1 MNTLTNKFY
10 HPVTFLNSNYKK
22 ENTYIKSFNPSIG
35 NTNNKLNMDYHDIFS
50 FHSNNYKN
58 KNTFNL
64 PSSKI
69 ITNKTSNRKKYDFEL
84 FKEPLNYKYLTT
96 SINSEKFNSKKTY
109 DGLLNILSKKNDLLN
124 DKSIK
129 NPNSNYY
136 SKNTYTSSISNL
148 PNYLNTDN
156 NRIQSLFST
165 NKNKR
170 YNKLTSSLDSL
181 QSSPNNHKYY
191 FGKTFNF

>member
-10 HPVTFLNSNYKK
+10 RPVTFLNSNYKK
-22 ENTYIKSFNPSIG
+22 ENNDYIKSFNPSIG
-35 NTNNKLNMDYHDIFS
+35 NSNKKLNMNYHDIFS
-50 FHSNNYKN
+50 FNSNNYKN

-69 ITNKTSNRKKYDFEL
+69 INNKTSNRKKNDFEL

-109 DGLLNILSKKNDLLN
+109 DGILNILSKKNDLLN
-124 DKSIK
+124 DKII
-129 NPNSNYY
+129 PNSNYY
-136 SKNTYTSSISNL
+136 SKNTYTSTLSNF